1 MPMLDN
7 SQSPSTPNA
16 PAVVVGDPNQRMT
29 DGQSLPSQLAGRQ
42 GDQYVSE
49 IHGKYYTQSYRGKT
63 FIAGTGIAGSVIP
76 LAPPVSQAQTA
87 LSLWNP
93 AGSGKMIELIRLS
106 IGAVSATTAVIGSLV
121 WAADFNQIQPTGT
134 PTAPATLSANP
145 LTSVPTNL
153 TGQNPTGQALGSSCF
168 CYATCTTQ
176 AAVSA
181 YFMARLTFGAVTD
194 APGPALSTVWY
205 DGSILVPPGTLIALN
220 STVAQSANF
229 LQEIM

>member
-106 IGAVSATTAVIGSLV
+106 IGAVSATTAVIGSFV
-121 WAADFNQIQPTGT
+121 WAADINQIQPTDTQRQSVDVSSNEPHRSKSDRASVGVELLLLRHLHHASRCLGLLHG
-134 PTAPATLSANP
+134 APHVRRSDRRTWPSTLD
-145 LTSVPTNL
+145 
-153 TGQNPTGQALGSSCF
+153 
-168 CYATCTTQ
+168 
-176 AAVSA
+176 
-181 YFMARLTFGAVTD
+181 RLV
-194 APGPALSTVWY
+194 
-205 DGSILVPPGTLIALN
+205 
-220 STVAQSANF
+220 
-229 LQEIM
+229 